1 VAEGSRF
8 LARPDLARKDLRFAG
23 GAYRFAVA
31 ADAVDPHWF
40 EDCQQEAW
48 SHALPFLY
56 EPGSSTVVP
65 ILVEAETPVP
75 PGSPYGRG
83 KGWTPYFRL
92 FEDDGVGEQVKDVS
106 VVKRPEGD
114 LLQLTIS
121 WKGQEEDS
129 DHGTYHL
136 LAQGS
141 GGAFV
146 VRRFVTGPPAIRVA
160 GDGTR
165 R

>member
-1 VAEGSRF
+1 VRGRREGGLQSSQAAQDLSR
-8 LARPDLARKDLRFAG
+8 LAG
-23 GAYRFAVA
+23 GKYRFAVA
-31 ADAVDPHWF
+31 EDAVDPHWF

-56 EPGSSTVVP
+56 ELGSGAVVP

-75 PGSPYGRG
+75 SKSPYGRG

-92 FEDDGVGEQVKDVS
+92 FSDEGVHELVRDVS

-121 WKGQEEDS
+121 WSGQEEES

-136 LAQGS
+136 LARKS
-141 GGAFV
+141 GEALV
-146 VRRFVTGPPAIRVA
+146 VTRFVDERPVGGGP
-160 GDGTR
+160 GER